1 MDFVQCCPWKP
12 EIKMLMEELNK
23 DYKVEIY
30 IEKDNVQFT
39 DLYFQTVYV
48 FLSGC
53 LLTNSRDCDI
63 MCHYAVT

>member
-1 MDFVQCCPWKP
+1 
-12 EIKMLMEELNK
+12 MLMEELNK

-39 DLYFQTVYV
+39 DLYFQPVYV

-63 MCHYAVT
+63 MCHYAVTRYSML

>member
-1 MDFVQCCPWKP
+1 
-12 EIKMLMEELNK
+12 MLMEELNK

-39 DLYFQTVYV
+39 DLYFQPVYV